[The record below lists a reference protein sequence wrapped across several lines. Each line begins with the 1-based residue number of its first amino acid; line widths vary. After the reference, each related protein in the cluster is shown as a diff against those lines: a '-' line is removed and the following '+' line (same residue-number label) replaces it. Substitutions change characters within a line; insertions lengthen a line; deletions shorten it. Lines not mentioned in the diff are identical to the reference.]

1 MNIATNHIKF
11 MNNFWQIFCPAMFVL
26 MLTVV
31 PQTATPQGR
40 NQEVTIIAP
49 YKPTISD
56 AYKMTLTPK
65 LKDTVVDT
73 PPMIYNINSSPIYSS
88 YNIKSLNPTFIEINP
103 EEIYRRNYLKAGF
116 GNYTTPYAE
125 LFTNSLQSEK
135 FALGFYAR
143 HLSSTGKIEDYA
155 TSAYSNNHA
164 ALYGKRFLK
173 NKVFSAKVAYDR
185 NVVHYYGFEPEQHA
199 GLDLS
204 DDDLKQRY
212 SLIGASIGLESN
224 YKRGKK
230 LNYSGLLDFYY
241 LNDLYKTNEMMV
253 ALDLNLNSKNEF
265 FNFVKKQELGFDLAV
280 NYYNNQDSLLSE
292 GTTIAKLKPY
302 INLDFDYLTL
312 SIGVEG
318 ALAADSSS
326 KFYVYPDIRIA
337 YQVIPDYL
345 RFYLSATGGLYR
357 NSMKEVSSINPW
369 VNPIFPLG
377 NTHTKYNIKGGLT
390 GMITPELDYNFSV
403 SYADIA
409 DMLFFMN
416 DFFNPYNPETN
427 VNLGN
432 KFTGLYDDVNLT
444 TVNLEL
450 GYHQSEQL
458 LISFSADYRHYK
470 MATEEKPWHKP
481 AFQAKA
487 SAKYRLNKKISITG
501 DLFYDSRIYAR
512 TYENNIPAIVK
523 RDGFFDLNLGG
534 EYRFSD
540 RISAFVRLNN
550 VAAVRYFR
558 WYNYPSQRIN
568 VMGGLTF
575 SF

>member
-1 MNIATNHIKF
+1 M
-11 MNNFWQIFCPAMFVL
+11 
-26 MLTVV
+26 
-31 PQTATPQGR
+31 
-40 NQEVTIIAP
+40 
-49 YKPTISD
+49 
-56 AYKMTLTPK
+56 
-65 LKDTVVDT
+65 
-73 PPMIYNINSSPIYSS
+73 
-88 YNIKSLNPTFIEINP
+88 
-103 EEIYRRNYLKAGF
+103 
-116 GNYTTPYAE
+116 
-125 LFTNSLQSEK
+125 
-135 FALGFYAR
+135 
-143 HLSSTGKIEDYA
+143 
-155 TSAYSNNHA
+155 
-164 ALYGKRFLK
+164 
-173 NKVFSAKVAYDR
+173 
-185 NVVHYYGFEPEQHA
+185 
-199 GLDLS
+199 
-204 DDDLKQRY
+204 
-212 SLIGASIGLESN
+212 
-224 YKRGKK
+224 
-230 LNYSGLLDFYY
+230 
-241 LNDLYKTNEMMV
+241 
-253 ALDLNLNSKNEF
+253 
-265 FNFVKKQELGFDLAV
+265 
-280 NYYNNQDSLLSE
+280 
-292 GTTIAKLKPY
+292 
-302 INLDFDYLTL
+302 TL

-345 RFYLSATGGLYR
+345 KFYLSATGGLYR
-357 NSMKEVSSINPW
+357 NSMKEASSINPW